1 MLRAVSIYRVH
12 FNWKNKD
19 RVLRAR
25 ELDMTHPYFVS
36 IKGLIFTKGSNLIID
51 PSEDELRH
59 EFGEAEHLMIPF
71 QSVALIEELDEQRV
85 EKEGKVIPFSL
96 VTEEKEEESSQDE
109 PEDEPEDT

>member
-1 MLRAVSIYRVH
+1 VSLYRIH
-12 FNWKNKD
+12 FNWKKKD

-36 IKGLIFTKGSNLIID
+36 IKGLIFSKGSHLIID

-71 QSVALIEELDEQRV
+71 QSVALIEELDENKI

-96 VTEEKEEESSQDE
+96 VTGEEDEESEDQDE
-109 PEDEPEDT
+109 PSHT

>member
-1 MLRAVSIYRVH
+1 M
-12 FNWKNKD
+12 
-19 RVLRAR
+19 RAR

-71 QSVALIEELDEQRV
+71 QSVALIEELDE
-85 EKEGKVIPFSL
+85 EKTDREGKVIPFSL
-96 VTEEKEEESSQDE
+96 VSAGEDDESSDEESEE
-109 PEDEPEDT
+109 P

>member
-1 MLRAVSIYRVH
+1 
-12 FNWKNKD
+12 
-19 RVLRAR
+19 
-25 ELDMTHPYFVS
+25 MTHPYFVS

-71 QSVALIEELDEQRV
+71 QSVALIEELDENRA

-96 VTEEKEEESSQDE
+96 VTGDEADDQEDWEE
-109 PEDEPEDT
+109 

>member
-1 MLRAVSIYRVH
+1 MSLYRIH
-12 FNWKNKD
+12 FSWKKKD

-36 IKGLIFTKGSNLIID
+36 IKGLIFSKGSHLIID

-71 QSVALIEELDEQRV
+71 QSVALIEELDENRV
-85 EKEGKVIPFSL
+85 EKESKVIPFSL
-96 VTEEKEEESSQDE
+96 VTGDE
-109 PEDEPEDT
+109 EDEAENGPDPQDS

>member
-12 FNWKNKD
+12 FSWKNKD

-71 QSVALIEELDEQRV
+71 QSVALIEELDDEKV
-85 EKEGKVIPFSL
+85 EREGKVIPFSL
-96 VTEEKEEESSQDE
+96 VTGDEEEQESSEEESEE
-109 PEDEPEDT
+109 P